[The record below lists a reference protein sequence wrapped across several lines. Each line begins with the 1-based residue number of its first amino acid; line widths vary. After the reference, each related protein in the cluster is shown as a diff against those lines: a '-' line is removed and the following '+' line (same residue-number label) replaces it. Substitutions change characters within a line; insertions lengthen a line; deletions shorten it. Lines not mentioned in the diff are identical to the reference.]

1 MTVSPGVFL
10 LGIQRAPLG
19 LGTPVPWA
27 LKPWSQGLQKINTA
41 VKNSD
46 TAATTTH
53 DLSLAEPATRP
64 DRHRHMHTHTH
75 TLAHVRTHT
84 HTHIHTQPQTP
95 LKGLSPLAPQPRQR
109 LSSSADLRRS
119 CSSASCSA
127 CSFQKNESIGAN
139 VCCAIFGWRPA
150 NLLLLM
156 TRFALKL
163 LHLRLLPNSATRS
176 SVS

>member
-64 DRHRHMHTHTH
+64 NRHRHMYTRTH
-75 TLAHVRTHT
+75 TLALVRT

-109 LSSSADLRRS
+109 LFFSADLRRS

-127 CSFQKNESIGAN
+127 CSFQKM
-139 VCCAIFGWRPA
+139 
-150 NLLLLM
+150 NLLGPM
-156 TRFALKL
+156 
-163 LHLRLLPNSATRS
+163 SAVPFLAGGQLS
-176 SVS
+176 CCC